1 MNISDEF
8 ISELKEKNDICD
20 IISQYVDLSHKGRN
34 LMGICP
40 FHAEK
45 TASFCVYPN
54 SSSFY
59 CFGCGVGGDVI
70 SFIRLIEN
78 YDYIEAVKYLSD
90 RAGLNFEIS
99 NEEDINYKKKLIIYE
114 INRES
119 AKFYHK
125 CLMDKQG
132 EKAREYL
139 SSRGINK
146 NIIIR
151 FGLGYS
157 PENKFSLLDYLRQK
171 NYNIEDILLSN
182 MIYKSRNLKHID
194 RFFDRFYNRLM
205 FPIIDIRGNVV
216 GFGARSLTGEIPKY
230 INTSDTMIFKKSN
243 NLFGLNF
250 AVKSNLENLIL
261 AEGYMDVISL
271 HQAGFKNSV
280 ATLGTALTDSQ
291 AKLISRYTEE
301 VILSYDSDEAGRKAS
316 DRATKILKDNN
327 LKVKIISLPDC
338 KDPDEYLKKHG
349 KNAKLKFSN
358 LIQNSKNDIEHKLFL
373 LKSECD
379 MSSSDGKIKYLTES
393 SKILAFCKNKIERE
407 VHALSISNEIGVS
420 KSVILIQINKYIK
433 QNLNKNKT
441 QEFKNITKITSGF
454 NDNINKQ
461 KYNNLRACIAEENI
475 ISYIINNFDKYNK
488 KIINLLN
495 NNNLHENLFITDFN
509 KKVFV
514 SIKNIIMSGKKLDI
528 SSICNNYN
536 SEFSIKEVGRITK
549 IACNYNT
556 NINHENSIHEYINIL
571 TEEHEKQKLKNTNNI
586 SELEIQ
592 NYIKK
597 LKK

>member
-20 IISQYVDLSHKGRN
+20 IVSQYVDLSHKGRN

-40 FHAEK
+40 FHTEK

-99 NEEDINYKKKLIIYE
+99 NNEDINYKKKLIIYE

-125 CLMDKQG
+125 CLMGKQG
-132 EKAREYL
+132 EKARKYL
-139 SSRGINK
+139 NSRGINK

-157 PENKFSLLDYLRQK
+157 PENKFSLLDYLQQK
-171 NYNIEDILLSN
+171 NYNTEDILLSN
-182 MIYKSRNLKHID
+182 MSYKSRNLKHI
-194 RFFDRFYNRLM
+194 DRFYNRLM

-250 AVKSNLENLIL
+250 AIKSNLKNLIL
-261 AEGYMDVISL
+261 TEGYMDVISL

-301 VILSYDSDEAGRKAS
+301 VILSYDSDEAGKKAS

-349 KNAKLKFSN
+349 KSAKLKFGN
-358 LIQNSKNDIEHKLFL
+358 LIQNSKNDIEYKLFL

-379 MSSSDGKIKYLTES
+379 ISNSDGKIKYLTES
-393 SKILAFCKNKIERE
+393 SKILASCKNKIERE
-407 VHALSISNEIGVS
+407 VYALSISNEIGVS

-433 QNLNKNKT
+433 QILNKNKS

-475 ISYIINNFDKYNK
+475 ISYIINNYDRYNK
-488 KIINLLN
+488 KIIDLLN
-495 NNNLHENLFITDFN
+495 NSLHENLFITDFN

-514 SIKNIIMSGKKLDI
+514 SIKNIIMSGKRLDI
-528 SSICNNYN
+528 SSIYNNYN
-536 SEFSIKEVGRITK
+536 SEFSVREIGRITK
-549 IACNYNT
+549 IACNC
-556 NINHENSIHEYINIL
+556 NINITHESSIHEYINIL
-571 TEEHEKQKLKNTNNI
+571 IEEHEKQKLKNTNNI

-592 NYIKK
+592 DFIKK